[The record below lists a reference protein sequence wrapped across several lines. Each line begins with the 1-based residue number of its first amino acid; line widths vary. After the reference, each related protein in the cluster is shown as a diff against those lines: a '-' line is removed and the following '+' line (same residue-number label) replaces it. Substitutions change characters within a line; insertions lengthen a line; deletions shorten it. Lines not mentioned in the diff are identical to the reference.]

1 MKKYSIRMIILLSV
15 IISILAS
22 CAEQKKEEFS
32 FIIASDQR
40 QHATQAYRTN
50 KYTLGGFEAMKEI
63 GQGSFIII
71 NGDLDPPQATRELLD
86 IVLGKDYPWYIV
98 VGNHDAEKEENMEYL
113 RNTPKGDGTHTINKG
128 PSGCEE
134 TTYSFD
140 RFDAH
145 FVVLNLY
152 YDGKSDRTLDGIVVP
167 ELLEWLENDLK
178 QNDKKIIFVFGHE
191 PIIPILDMD
200 NGTVRHLGDAM
211 DKYPDNTLKFLR
223 MMLKYKV
230 TAFFSGHTH
239 CTSYGNVNGL
249 WLINSGHIYG
259 QESEFTPERLLV
271 YLKREIPNYNNKL
284 IEVTKH
290 LSAVSES
297 NMKEFK
303 KLVFNLGYGIGE
315 DYKNLSNEETI
326 KRVNE
331 FYTNCLK
338 DESEIERYTKL
349 FLEKTE
355 WRKSTFLRITM
366 NPEAPLLEIYR
377 DKDYTGNY
385 ELKYSLSLTK

>member
-22 CAEQKKEEFS
+22 CAEQKKKEFS

-200 NGTVRHLGDAM
+200 NGTVRHLGDA
-211 DKYPDNTLKFLR
+211 
-223 MMLKYKV
+223 
-230 TAFFSGHTH
+230 
-239 CTSYGNVNGL
+239 
-249 WLINSGHIYG
+249 
-259 QESEFTPERLLV
+259 
-271 YLKREIPNYNNKL
+271 
-284 IEVTKH
+284 
-290 LSAVSES
+290 
-297 NMKEFK
+297 
-303 KLVFNLGYGIGE
+303 
-315 DYKNLSNEETI
+315 
-326 KRVNE
+326 
-331 FYTNCLK
+331 
-338 DESEIERYTKL
+338 
-349 FLEKTE
+349 
-355 WRKSTFLRITM
+355 
-366 NPEAPLLEIYR
+366 
-377 DKDYTGNY
+377 
-385 ELKYSLSLTK
+385 